1 MTSRSTSELFSLELS
16 KSKFVSMF
24 KKSTNVS
31 VQNNKDY
38 KSFDKLRRKKLT
50 RHLNQLIQ
58 RENIFPQARKK
69 EYFSQELLKNVQN
82 HVFDRSGRM
91 KYYFESYKNHR
102 EVQKT
107 FQAKPGHLLKNK
119 IYHSLLICL

>member
-1 MTSRSTSELFSLELS
+1 MNSRSTSELFSLELS

-50 RHLNQLIQ
+50 RHFNQLMQ
-58 RENIFPQARKK
+58 RENIFPQAMKK
-69 EYFSQELLKNVQN
+69 ECFSQEHLKDEKN
-82 HVFDRSGRM
+82 HVFDRIGRM
-91 KYYFESYKNHR
+91 KYYFESNKNHR

-107 FQAKPGHLLKNK
+107 FRA
-119 IYHSLLICL
+119 